1 MAAWAGRHP
10 IGLLGGP
17 AGLATSALVAGAVLC
32 ARRSARRA
40 GHLALLLLGVI
51 LVASAHSAWTSVPG
65 TGAAGGLRILDEAG
79 TVIVVDEF
87 RSTERLLADLRR
99 TGVRAPSLFV
109 FRAAI
114 PPEVAAALGE
124 RFPGV
129 GLWGPPG
136 STGALS
142 PPPGTVIRVGGE
154 SWQVDPLGG
163 HLTVRRRPEP

>member
-1 MAAWAGRHP
+1 
-10 IGLLGGP
+10 
-17 AGLATSALVAGAVLC
+17 
-32 ARRSARRA
+32 
-40 GHLALLLLGVI
+40 
-51 LVASAHSAWTSVPG
+51 VPG

-87 RSTERLLADLRR
+87 RSAERLLADLRR
-99 TGVRAPSLFV
+99 SGVRAPSLFV

-114 PPEVAAALGE
+114 PPEVADALGE

-129 GLWGPPG
+129 GLWGPPRFDKR
-136 STGALS
+136 TLTT
-142 PPPGTVIRVGGE
+142 PGHGDPGGGE

>member
-1 MAAWAGRHP
+1 M
-10 IGLLGGP
+10 
-17 AGLATSALVAGAVLC
+17 
-32 ARRSARRA
+32 
-40 GHLALLLLGVI
+40 
-51 LVASAHSAWTSVPG
+51 ASAHSAWTSVPG

-87 RSTERLLADLRR
+87 RSAERLLADLRR
-99 TGVRAPSLFV
+99 SGVRAPSLFV

-114 PPEVAAALGE
+114 PPEVADALGE